1 LSDTPAPME
10 EYGAKVADKGTLWG
24 QPHHTSPR
32 PLYAKGGF
40 LMRRRR
46 LLSAAPMLVAV
57 LVVVGLALAL
67 GACGAGGSKEEAK
80 ARPLPEDEKALR
92 PGEYRSEEFKPSASL
107 TVGKGWHNV
116 LLETSDKLAIARGG
130 EEPPLLIFRNLQE
143 VYEYTKTGT
152 TSAVVKAP
160 KDMVGWFQH
169 HPYLDT
175 EKPEPATVGGVKGV
189 QFDYIVS
196 EDAPYDEI
204 TLYRYTDGSQGD
216 VGKGFKFRAIILE
229 DVKGEMVTIGLGSP
243 TTEFD
248 DFLPKAQKV
257 LDSVKWTGS

>member
-1 LSDTPAPME
+1 M
-10 EYGAKVADKGTLWG
+10 G
-24 QPHHTSPR
+24 
-32 PLYAKGGF
+32 
-40 LMRRRR
+40 RR
-46 LLSAAPMLVAV
+46 LLLTAPMLVAV
-57 LVVVGLALAL
+57 LVLIGVTLVLS
-67 GACGAGGSKEEAK
+67 ACGGGGSAQEEAK
-80 ARPLPEDEKALR
+80 ARPLPEDPQKLR
-92 PGEYRSEEFKPSASL
+92 PGEYRSEEFKPSFSL

-116 LLETSDKLAIARGG
+116 PLETSDKLAIQRGG
-130 EEPPLLIFRNLQE
+130 PEEGPTLGFRNLQE
-143 VYEYTKTGT
+143 VYEYTKNGT

-189 QFDYIVS
+189 QFDWIVS

-204 TLYRYTDGSQGD
+204 TLYRFTDESVGYA
-216 VGKGFKFRAIILE
+216 GKGYKIRTIILE
-229 DVKGEMVTIGLGSP
+229 GVKGKTVTISVIGNPTTGNP

>member
-1 LSDTPAPME
+1 M
-10 EYGAKVADKGTLWG
+10 G
-24 QPHHTSPR
+24 
-32 PLYAKGGF
+32 
-40 LMRRRR
+40 RR
-46 LLSAAPMLVAV
+46 LLLTAPMLVAV
-57 LVVVGLALAL
+57 LVLIGVTLVLS
-67 GACGAGGSKEEAK
+67 ACGGGGSAQEEAK
-80 ARPLPEDEKALR
+80 ARPLPEDPKALR
-92 PGEYRSEEFKPSASL
+92 PGEYRSEEFKPSLSF
-107 TVGKGWHNV
+107 TVGKVWTNV
-116 LLETSDKLAIARGG
+116 PLETSDKLAIARGAG
-130 EEPPLLIFRNLQE
+130 DPPLLIFRNLQE
-143 VYEYTKTGT
+143 VYDYDKTGT

-169 HPYLDT
+169 HPYLET

-204 TLYRYTDGSQGD
+204 TLYRYTDGSQGE

-229 DVKGEMVTIGLGSP
+229 DVKGAMVTIGIGSP

>member
-1 LSDTPAPME
+1 
-10 EYGAKVADKGTLWG
+10 
-24 QPHHTSPR
+24 
-32 PLYAKGGF
+32 
-40 LMRRRR
+40 
-46 LLSAAPMLVAV
+46 MLVAA
-57 LVVVGLALAL
+57 LVVVGSVLAL

-80 ARPLPEDEKALR
+80 ARPLPEEEKALP
-92 PGEYRSEEFKPSASL
+92 PGEYRSEEFKPSFSL

-116 LLETSDKLAIARGG
+116 PLETSDKLAIAVGSVG
-130 EEPPLLIFRNLQE
+130 EEGPTLGFRNLQE
-143 VYEYTKTGT
+143 VYEYDKTGT
-152 TSAVVKAP
+152 TSEVVKAP

-189 QFDYIVS
+189 QFDWIVS
-196 EDAPYDEI
+196 EDALYNEI
-204 TLYRYTDGSQGD
+204 TLYRFTDGSTGYA
-216 VGKGFKFRAIILE
+216 GKGYKIRTIILE
-229 DVKGEMVTIGLGSP
+229 GVKGKTVTISIIGNPTTGNP

>member
-1 LSDTPAPME
+1 
-10 EYGAKVADKGTLWG
+10 
-24 QPHHTSPR
+24 
-32 PLYAKGGF
+32 
-40 LMRRRR
+40 
-46 LLSAAPMLVAV
+46 
-57 LVVVGLALAL
+57 
-67 GACGAGGSKEEAK
+67 
-80 ARPLPEDEKALR
+80 
-92 PGEYRSEEFKPSASL
+92 L
-107 TVGKGWHNV
+107 TVGKGWNNV
-116 LLETSDKLAIARGG
+116 PVETSDKLDIQRGG
-130 EEPPLLIFRNLQE
+130 PEEGPTLGFRNLQE
-143 VYEYTKTGT
+143 VYEYTKNGT

>member
-1 LSDTPAPME
+1 M
-10 EYGAKVADKGTLWG
+10 
-24 QPHHTSPR
+24 
-32 PLYAKGGF
+32 
-40 LMRRRR
+40 RRR
-46 LLSAAPMLVAV
+46 LLSAAPMVVAV

-107 TVGKGWHNV
+107 RVGKGWHNV

-189 QFDYIVS
+189 QFDWIVS
-196 EDAPYDEI
+196 EDAPYDKI
-204 TLYRYTDGSQGD
+204 NLFKYTDGSTGSPD
-216 VGKGFKFRAIILE
+216 KGYKIRTIILE
-229 DVKGEMVTIGLGSP
+229 GVKGKTVTISIIGNPTTGNP

-248 DFLPKAQKV
+248 NFLPKAQKV
-257 LDSVKWTGS
+257 LDTVKWTGS

>member
-1 LSDTPAPME
+1 M
-10 EYGAKVADKGTLWG
+10 
-24 QPHHTSPR
+24 
-32 PLYAKGGF
+32 
-40 LMRRRR
+40 RRR
-46 LLSAAPMLVAV
+46 LLSAAPMVVAV

-80 ARPLPEDEKALR
+80 ARPLPEEEKALR
-92 PGEYRSEEFKPSASL
+92 PGEYRSEEFKPSFSL

-116 LLETSDKLAIARGG
+116 PVETSDKLAIQRGG
-130 EEPPLLIFRNLQE
+130 PEEGPMLGFRNIQE
-143 VYEYTKTGT
+143 VYEYTKNGT

-189 QFDYIVS
+189 QFDWIVS

-204 TLYRYTDGSQGD
+204 TLYRFTDESVGYA
-216 VGKGFKFRAIILE
+216 GKGYKIRTIILE
-229 DVKGEMVTIGLGSP
+229 GVKGKTVTIGIIGNPTTGNP

>member
-1 LSDTPAPME
+1 M
-10 EYGAKVADKGTLWG
+10 G
-24 QPHHTSPR
+24 
-32 PLYAKGGF
+32 
-40 LMRRRR
+40 RR
-46 LLSAAPMLVAV
+46 LLLTAPMLVAV
-57 LVVVGLALAL
+57 LVLIGVTLVLS
-67 GACGAGGSKEEAK
+67 ACGGGGSAQEEAK
-80 ARPLPEDEKALR
+80 ARPLPEDPQKLS
-92 PGEYRSEEFKPSASL
+92 PGEYRSEEFKPSFSL

-116 LLETSDKLAIARGG
+116 PLETSDKLAIQRGG
-130 EEPPLLIFRNLQE
+130 PEEGPTLGFRNLQE
-143 VYEYTKTGT
+143 VYEYTKNGT

-189 QFDYIVS
+189 QFDWIVS

-204 TLYRYTDGSQGD
+204 TLYRFTDESVGYA
-216 VGKGFKFRAIILE
+216 GKGYKIRTIILE
-229 DVKGEMVTIGLGSP
+229 GVKGKTVTISVIGNPTTGNP